1 MASIPNLAD
10 SPARG
15 RALAPA
21 ADALG
26 LGHLVRR
33 VSSFLV
39 LALVLLAVGGL
50 GLFQVLQSSRLA
62 EAGYGVR
69 ALEGERTR
77 LQSEIRLLEA
87 GVAGSSNLEHV
98 YTEAVERL
106 GMVEPEQTL
115 HVTVGVPA
123 PDAVP
128 LPRRYVQEAEPPPPP
143 AEPTWWESL
152 LRRLPGF
159 E

>member
-1 MASIPNLAD
+1 MASIPNLAG
-10 SPARG
+10 SPRT

-26 LGHLVRR
+26 LGHLLRR

-39 LALVLLAVGGL
+39 LALVLLAVGAL

-62 EAGYGVR
+62 EAGYGIR
-69 ALEGERTR
+69 GLESERTR

-98 YTEAVERL
+98 HTEAVERL
-106 GMVEPEQTL
+106 GMVEPEQSV
-115 HVTVGVPA
+115 HVSVGVPA
-123 PDAVP
+123 PGAVP
-128 LPRRYVQEAEPPPPP
+128 LPRRYVREADPPPP
-143 AEPTWWESL
+143 AAEPAWWESL